1 MICEFLINVTK
12 TNGITYRNLAT
23 KRDVINL
30 THELGKNIVS
40 LEVVDI
46 SRSKPEE
53 LLLVDK
59 DKAIYVN
66 SKNET
71 IISE

>member
-30 THELGKNIVS
+30 THELSKSIVS
-40 LEVVDI
+40 LEVIDI

-59 DKAIYVN
+59 DKVIYVN

>member
-30 THELGKNIVS
+30 THELGKSIVS
-40 LEVVDI
+40 LEVTDI

-59 DKAIYVN
+59 NKAIYVN